1 MILFAGPCVIES
13 YELLKETCEFLLKV
27 TKRYDIEFYF
37 KSSYDKANRS
47 SVNSFRGPGLEEGLK
62 ILSKIKNSYGVK
74 IITDVHE
81 TNEVSMVAE
90 VADVIQIP
98 AFLCRQTSLLEKV
111 ASTGKIVNVKKGQF
125 LAPWDMGN
133 VKEKLVASGA
143 KRIIFTE
150 RGTSFGY
157 NNLVVDFRAFPI
169 MKELGVEV
177 IFDATHSVQMPGG
190 AGKISGGQRSMV
202 PYLAR
207 AAAACGVDGFFLRFT
222 RSQLEHCVI
231 APIWWILRCLEIF

>member
-47 SVNSFRGPGLEEGLK
+47 SLNSFRGPGLEEGLK
-62 ILSKIKNSYGVK
+62 MLSNIKNSYGVK

-177 IFDATHSVQMPGG
+177 IFDATHSVQD
-190 AGKISGGQRSMV
+190 AGVLGKSLVGKEAWCLILQGLLLPAEWMGS
-202 PYLAR
+202 
-207 AAAACGVDGFFLRFT
+207 FLRFT

>member
-62 ILSKIKNSYGVK
+62 MLSNIKNSYGVK

-90 VADVIQIP
+90 VADVIQYP
-98 AFLCRQTSLLEKV
+98 SLSCRQYKPF
-111 ASTGKIVNVKKGQF
+111 GKDSK
-125 LAPWDMGN
+125 
-133 VKEKLVASGA
+133 
-143 KRIIFTE
+143 
-150 RGTSFGY
+150 
-157 NNLVVDFRAFPI
+157 
-169 MKELGVEV
+169 
-177 IFDATHSVQMPGG
+177 
-190 AGKISGGQRSMV
+190 
-202 PYLAR
+202 
-207 AAAACGVDGFFLRFT
+207 
-222 RSQLEHCVI
+222 
-231 APIWWILRCLEIF
+231 